1 MSAMEKS
8 DSPEVA
14 KKHANKAASVVAE
27 RVERRGGAKENADLQ
42 TTGRTQSREAVS
54 RAQARIRDAVTR
66 NRQGKLTALLHH
78 ISIDFLR
85 ANFFGLKKAAAP
97 GVDEVTWTEYM
108 ENLEANLA
116 GLHHRVHT
124 GAYRALPS
132 RRKYIPKGDG
142 RQRPL
147 GIAALEDK
155 IVQAS
160 VVTILTPIYEAEF
173 LGFSYGFRPG
183 RNQHQALDALA
194 YGIGKRRINWILD
207 ADIRAFF
214 DTVSQHWLVR
224 FVEHRIGDR
233 RVVRLIR
240 KWLAAGVLED
250 GQVIQMEEGT
260 PQGAVIS
267 PLLANI
273 YLHYVYDL
281 WAQQWRQRCATG
293 DVIVVRY
300 ADDTIVGFEHR
311 HEAEQFLGDLKARIA
326 CFGLALNPDKT
337 RLIEFG
343 RSAIANR
350 RARGLGKP
358 ESFDFLGFTHYCAN
372 RRDGGGFVLGRKPG
386 RKRMRAKLREIKGRL
401 QAMRHDGVER
411 QGRWLAQVLRGWFAY
426 YAVPMSGAAITAFR
440 HHMIERWMRVLRRR
454 SQRSRRS
461 LSWSRMKRIA
471 ERYLPYPR
479 ILHPWPEQRFLVTI
493 RGKSPVR

>member
-14 KKHANKAASVVAE
+14 KKHANKAVSAVAE
-27 RVERRGGAKENADLQ
+27 RGERRGGARENADLQ
-42 TTGRTQSREAVS
+42 ITGRTQSRAAVS

-66 NRQGKLTALLHH
+66 NKQGKLTALLHH
-78 ISIDFLR
+78 ISIDGLR
-85 ANFFGLKKAAAP
+85 ASFFGLKKAAAP

-116 GLHHRVHT
+116 GLHQRVHT

-155 IVQAS
+155 IVQAA
-160 VVTILTPIYEAEF
+160 VVAILTPMYEAEF

-194 YGIGKRRINWILD
+194 YGIGKRRISWVLD

-214 DTVSQHWLVR
+214 DTVSQDWLVR
-224 FVEHRIGDR
+224 FIEHRIGDR
-233 RVVRLIR
+233 RIVRLIR

-273 YLHYVYDL
+273 YLHYVHDL

-311 HEAEQFLGDLKARIA
+311 HEAEQFLGDLKARLA
-326 CFGLALNPDKT
+326 RFGPFIPTRRGSSSSAGPRLRTDAL
-337 RLIEFG
+337 G
-343 RSAIANR
+343 VSANR
-350 RARGLGKP
+350 SRSTSLGSRTIARTAGMVAASFSDGSRV
-358 ESFDFLGFTHYCAN
+358 ESACA
-372 RRDGGGFVLGRKPG
+372 P
-386 RKRMRAKLREIKGRL
+386 
-401 QAMRHDGVER
+401 
-411 QGRWLAQVLRGWFAY
+411 
-426 YAVPMSGAAITAFR
+426 SC
-440 HHMIERWMRVLRRR
+440 
-454 SQRSRRS
+454 
-461 LSWSRMKRIA
+461 
-471 ERYLPYPR
+471 
-479 ILHPWPEQRFLVTI
+479 
-493 RGKSPVR
+493 GKSRDACWRCDTTGSNGKVNGLPRSCAGGSPTTLCRRVVRQSRPSGTT

>member
-1 MSAMEKS
+1 MHKGVLLWA
-8 DSPEVA
+8 
-14 KKHANKAASVVAE
+14 H
-27 RVERRGGAKENADLQ
+27 DLSNLQ
-42 TTGRTQSREAVS
+42 QS
-54 RAQARIRDAVTR
+54 
-66 NRQGKLTALLHH
+66 
-78 ISIDFLR
+78 
-85 ANFFGLKKAAAP
+85 AAP
-97 GVDEVTWTEYM
+97 GVDEVTWTGYM
-108 ENLEANLA
+108 ENLETNLA

-155 IVQAS
+155 IVQAA
-160 VVTILTPIYEAEF
+160 VVAILTPIYEAEF

-194 YGIGKRRINWILD
+194 YGIGKRRISWVLD
-207 ADIRAFF
+207 ANIRAFF
-214 DTVSQHWLVR
+214 DTVSQDWLVR
-224 FVEHRIGDR
+224 FIEHRIGDR
-233 RVVRLIR
+233 RIVRLIR

-273 YLHYVYDL
+273 YLHYVHDL
-281 WAQQWRQRCATG
+281 WAQQWQQRCATG

-311 HEAEQFLGDLKARIA
+311 HEAEQFLGDLKARLTR
-326 CFGLALNPDKT
+326 FGLALHPDKT

-372 RRDGGGFVLGRKPG
+372 RRDGGGFVLGRKPV
-386 RKRMRAKLREIKGRL
+386 RKRVRAKLREIKGCL
-401 QAMRHDGVER
+401 QAMRHDGIER
-411 QGRWLAQVLRGWFAY
+411 QGRWLTQVLRGWLAY
-426 YAVPMSGAAITAFR
+426 YVVPMSGAVIAAFR
-440 HHMIERWMRVLRRR
+440 HHMIERWRNIALGGLWLANHIDN
-454 SQRSRRS
+454 S
-461 LSWSRMKRIA
+461 LVG
-471 ERYLPYPR
+471 LPPSLWAGSSSAPPPDR
-479 ILHPWPEQRFLVTI
+479 H
-493 RGKSPVR
+493 